1 MAQRLDKLTPDAF
14 VRRQWIQTRFC
25 SGSQLMTCLLLLESP
40 TGEPHRDASRYPFGI
55 PAEVTELAGVWDE
68 PRVLRLNPYGSEEDA
83 VAVWAVCNSSCKAEV
98 WSSAG
103 QPLPQAQILR
113 ITHCCFLLCFHGLGL
128 IGLNSRYCCDP
139 DSVLC
144 FQWSCCQCITLV
156 P

>member
-68 PRVLRLNPYGSEEDA
+68 PRVLQLNPYGSEEDGGC
-83 VAVWAVCNSSCKAEV
+83 VGCV
-98 WSSAG
+98 
-103 QPLPQAQILR
+103 
-113 ITHCCFLLCFHGLGL
+113 
-128 IGLNSRYCCDP
+128 
-139 DSVLC
+139 
-144 FQWSCCQCITLV
+144 
-156 P
+156 